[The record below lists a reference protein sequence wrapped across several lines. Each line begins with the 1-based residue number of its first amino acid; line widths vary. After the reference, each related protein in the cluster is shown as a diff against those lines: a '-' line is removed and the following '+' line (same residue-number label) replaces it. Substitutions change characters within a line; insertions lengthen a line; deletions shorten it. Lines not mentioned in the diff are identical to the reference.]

1 MEGDDKMEKEE
12 KSYLETLKE
21 NANELKNKA
30 ENEEHKNHL
39 ESIKEKV
46 DELK

>member
-1 MEGDDKMEKEE
+1 MKNEE

-30 ENEEHKNHL
+30 ENKDHKSYL
-39 ESIKEKV
+39 EGIKEDVNKLQNK
-46 DELK
+46 ENC